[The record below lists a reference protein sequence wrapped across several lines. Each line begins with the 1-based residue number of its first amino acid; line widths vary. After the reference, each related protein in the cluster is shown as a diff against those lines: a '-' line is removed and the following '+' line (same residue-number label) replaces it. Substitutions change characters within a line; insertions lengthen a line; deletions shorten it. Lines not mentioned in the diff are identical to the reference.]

1 MGRKIEQ
8 KDLKYEKNKYKYHF
22 EHCEAKRYFNNSI
35 YTSKISVDKAEMYQ
49 SNPIKN
55 MVKSNS
61 KSMPRSKDYK
71 DKKRNTSDSANAIY
85 EGRELTFNAFISWIF
100 PIKVTRGNGRPR
112 MLACVFRTYLA

>member
-85 EGRELTFNAFISWIF
+85 EGRELTFYAFIS
-100 PIKVTRGNGRPR
+100 
-112 MLACVFRTYLA
+112 